1 MYTSDEL
8 DDMSMEQLTEAFKA
22 AKAEEQS
29 PTTQIEESSQDANS
43 DEEFEEESEFEENE
57 DSTEELEEEE
67 DNSDAGEEQE
77 QEEEENS
84 NADDDEG
91 AAEAAEEESSSSTES
106 TTEKAEPKKFTF
118 AAAGKKYDFTEDEM
132 REAFPKVF
140 GQAMDYTQKMQTI
153 APWRRTIDAI
163 EQAKLSHEDVN
174 LMIDV
179 LKGDKEAIAAVLK
192 RTGVDT
198 LDINTDEV
206 AYQQKDYGRTDSEI
220 AITDVIDSIKHDQ
233 EYATTHRVLTSEW
246 DEASW
251 LALAGTPERI
261 RQLHIDIKDG
271 TFAKLQPEADKIKVF
286 DGGRHSDLDYYI
298 EAGRRYFQAQQIQEQ
313 AATLAEIQNKERQQ
327 NEAAQTQL
335 EKARQNQQHREA
347 AQQNAS
353 RRRAAAHT
361 GRAAPKAT
369 VTNYLDA
376 SDDDYNEWYNKLQD
390 SL

>member
-22 AKAEEQS
+22 AKAEAQS
-29 PTTQIEESSQDANS
+29 PTTQLEESSQDANS

-57 DSTEELEEEE
+57 DSSEEFEEE

-77 QEEEENS
+77 QEQEEEEENS
-84 NADDDEG
+84 NDDEG
-91 AAEAAEEESSSSTES
+91 AAAAAEESSSDTES
-106 TTEKAEPKKFTF
+106 TAEKAEPKKFTF
-118 AAAGKKYDFTEDEM
+118 TAAGKKYDFTEDEM

-140 GQAMDYTQKMQTI
+140 GQAMDYTQKMQAI

-163 EQAKLSHEDVN
+163 EQAKLNHEDVN

-206 AYQQKDYGRTDSEI
+206 TYQQKDYGRTDSEI

-251 LALAGTPERI
+251 LALASTPERI

-327 NEAAQTQL
+327 IEAAQTQL

-376 SDDDYNEWYNKLQD
+376 SDDDYNERYNELQA